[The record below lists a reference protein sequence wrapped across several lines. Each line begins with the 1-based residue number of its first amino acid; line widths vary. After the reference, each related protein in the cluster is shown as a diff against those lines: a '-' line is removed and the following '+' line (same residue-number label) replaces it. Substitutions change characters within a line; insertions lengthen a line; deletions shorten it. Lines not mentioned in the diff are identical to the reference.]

1 MSLSLSRNIP
11 RIDRRA
17 AEARRQSTL
26 ASADYAVVGQALQI
40 VGEELC
46 NTLDLRQD
54 ARVLDVAVGN
64 GHASLAAARRWC
76 DVIATDFAPDLA
88 NRSRQRGE
96 AEHLGVRFVEGD
108 AEALPFADQ
117 TFDAVV
123 STFGAMFTPDQD
135 RAASEMIRVC
145 RRGGLVGL
153 ANWTPRGFIGQ
164 LFAALGKHA
173 PTTGNSPFLWGTNE
187 RLQELFGVYG
197 SVWVTRKQVA
207 FRCSSAAEWVDQFGA
222 SYIPVLKTF
231 ARLDADQQRA
241 LRSELL
247 ELVAHFN
254 RAKDRTMVV
263 DAEYVEVVVK
273 RR

>member
-26 ASADYAVVGQALQI
+26 ASGDYAVVGQALQI

-46 NTLDLRQD
+46 DSMNLGQD
-54 ARVLDVAVGN
+54 TRVLDVAVGN
-64 GHASLAAARRWC
+64 GHASMAAARRWC
-76 DVIATDFAPDLA
+76 EVTATDFAPDLA

-96 AEHLGVRFVEGD
+96 AENLGVRFVEGD
-108 AEALPFADQ
+108 AEALPFPDQ
-117 TFDAVV
+117 NFDAVV
-123 STFGAMFTPDQD
+123 STFGAMFTPDQE

-153 ANWTPRGFIGQ
+153 ANWTPRGFIGR
-164 LFAALGKHA
+164 LFATIGQYA
-173 PTTGNSPFLWGTNE
+173 PTAGNAPFLWGTSE
-187 RLQELFGVYG
+187 RLAELFGVYG

-207 FRCSSAAEWVDQFGA
+207 FRFPSAADWVDKFRA

-241 LRSELL
+241 LRTELL
-247 ELVAHFN
+247 ELVQHFN

-263 DAEYVEVVVK
+263 DAEYVEVVVQ